1 LISSLLFLLYAGALL
16 SSVSIVGMAQSSG
29 AFSGSLSRTIA
40 GGTTSIVSSTF
51 LVGYTNLES
60 FISACASGNI
70 GLSGYVFIGG
80 LSALIITWVTNLI
93 EYRKVIL

>member
-1 LISSLLFLLYAGALL
+1 MADLTILIYLGALL
-16 SSVSIVGMAQSSG
+16 SSVSVVGMAQANG

-40 GGTTSIVSSTF
+40 GGATSITSATF

-60 FISACASGNI
+60 FINACAIGNL

-80 LSALIITWVTNLI
+80 LSALVITWVTNLI